1 MRYPG
6 GKGKCYQRLIN
17 LMPPHTV
24 YIEAHLGGGAVMRHK
39 KPAVQSIGI
48 DADLRVIQS
57 WQTSDPDLCTLVH
70 DDAVRYLMQ
79 YPFQGSELVYCD
91 PPYLASVRRRA
102 KIYRHEYDVE
112 QHRQLL
118 AVLVSLPCM
127 VMISGYDSPMYREA
141 LRGWRLETFDAKTHV
156 DVRQECVWCNFEAPR
171 ELHDASHFGETF
183 RDRQTIKRRQDRLIA
198 KFDRMDPIER
208 NSMLALLSSKY
219 QRDVQPV

>member
-1 MRYPG
+1 
-6 GKGKCYQRLIN
+6 
-17 LMPPHTV
+17 
-24 YIEAHLGGGAVMRHK
+24 MRHK

>member
-1 MRYPG
+1 M
-6 GKGKCYQRLIN
+6 
-17 LMPPHTV
+17 
-24 YIEAHLGGGAVMRHK
+24 
-39 KPAVQSIGI
+39 
-48 DADLRVIQS
+48 
-57 WQTSDPDLCTLVH
+57 
-70 DDAVRYLMQ
+70 
-79 YPFQGSELVYCD
+79 
-91 PPYLASVRRRA
+91 
-102 KIYRHEYDVE
+102 E

-127 VMISGYDSPMYREA
+127 VMVSGYDSPMYREA